1 MAVAFSFFLYAA
13 SFEPWGIA
21 ECAYVFAVPA
31 ILAARSLFSEIP
43 APKPPETAVRRR
55 RRSELDFP
63 EIPASGEGVAPQAG
77 ARALWLIS
85 TFAFSYAA
93 WAAMLAWLRHVY
105 PPGGLDCR
113 SAFAS
118 YNIGIIRVAVVC
130 VAAQVPARP
139 ARRPREKAAALWRNR
154 GRVGMPRMAE
164 GAYVYGVPVAAARA
178 FAVAQARGNPDGRIR
193 WGMDCIVHRHIFQ
206 PRRRGIHMAPLCAA
220 EIQYITQLF
229 RAPAVR

>member
-1 MAVAFSFFLYAA
+1 MRIRVRGSGDSRGALAVFRNSSAKASRDGGSAQEALRTGLPRNPGQRGGRCAPSRRARAVAN
-13 SFEPWGIA
+13 IHIR
-21 ECAYVFAVPA
+21 
-31 ILAARSLFSEIP
+31 ILLRGMGGDAR
-43 APKPPETAVRRR
+43 
-55 RRSELDFP
+55 
-63 EIPASGEGVAPQAG
+63 VAK
-77 ARALWLIS
+77 ARLS
-85 TFAFSYAA
+85 S
-93 WAAMLAWLRHVY
+93 
-105 PPGGLDCR
+105 GGLDCR